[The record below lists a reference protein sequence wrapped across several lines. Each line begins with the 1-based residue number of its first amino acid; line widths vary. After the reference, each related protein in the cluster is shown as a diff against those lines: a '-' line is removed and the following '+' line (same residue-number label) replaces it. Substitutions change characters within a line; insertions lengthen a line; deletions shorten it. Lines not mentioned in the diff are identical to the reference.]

1 MVENENISTLTSDFS
16 EWIATLKNKIRSA
29 RNKLVFSVNSQVL
42 ELYWELGKDIAEK
55 QQQSSFG
62 SNFIEQISEELKRD
76 FPEIKGFSRRN
87 LYAIL
92 QWYKFYMT
100 KYQFVPH
107 RVAQIPWSH
116 NRIIVSK
123 IKDIE
128 VAEFYVEETAK
139 NAWDRDTLEIQIE
152 NKYHLKADISTHNFS
167 NTLSAKQSE
176 LATQTLKDPY
186 NFDFLGLENDALEK
200 AIEDE
205 LIKNVTKF
213 LLEHRILPITI
224 SDICLISYKDFY
236 GLDNAAM
243 IENGRSEV
251 IPTQQFH
258 AVKKEILSY
267 KANKNTP
274 VFIHLGKFSK
284 QKNHQLLID
293 TFNRVDKKGAD
304 FLLLIIGADFDSDEG
319 KQLQKGACDKIKFLG
334 TKQNVNDYL
343 LNANAFCLSS
353 IYEGL
358 PISLLEALSAGCVP
372 ICTPAGGIPNV
383 ITHGVTGILSDDFS
397 DLGYYEAV
405 MSYLNNRVPIDRE
418 VFIQYFKENYSINKS
433 AILHH
438 ELYSQ

>member
-1 MVENENISTLTSDFS
+1 MKIVQLIYSLTS
-16 EWIATLKNKIRSA
+16 
-29 RNKLVFSVNSQVL
+29 
-42 ELYWELGKDIAEK
+42 GGAER
-55 QQQSSFG
+55 FVVDL
-62 SNFIEQISEELKRD
+62 SN
-76 FPEIKGFSRRN
+76 
-87 LYAIL
+87 
-92 QWYKFYMT
+92 
-100 KYQFVPH
+100 
-107 RVAQIPWSH
+107 
-116 NRIIVSK
+116 
-123 IKDIE
+123 
-128 VAEFYVEETAK
+128 
-139 NAWDRDTLEIQIE
+139 
-152 NKYHLKADISTHNFS
+152 
-167 NTLSAKQSE
+167 E
-176 LATQTLKDPY
+176 LATFGHEVHLVVFR
-186 NFDFLGLENDALEK
+186 NSEEENDPVHFYKHLIAEQVHYHNLNIKEGFRLSAFTTTITFIQKLKPDIVHCHLNVIPYIFPLALRRK
-200 AIEDE
+200 GI
-205 LIKNVTKF
+205 KF
-213 LLEHRILPITI
+213 LHTLHSIAPKTVGFSFQKKINRFFYRTNRILPITI

-258 AVKKEILSY
+258 VVKKEILSY

-274 VFIHLGKFSK
+274 VFIHLGKFRK
-284 QKNHQLLID
+284 EKNHQLLID

-397 DLGYYEAV
+397 DSAYYNAV
-405 MSYLNNRVPIDRE
+405 MSYINSSVIIDRE
-418 VFIQYFKENYSINKS
+418 VLIQYFKENYSINKS